1 MVLTGDVASTLDNL
15 VLAATTNQ
23 SHVDHLMEKICQL
36 AEKNN
41 ILGDQIKQLAKPNLI
56 LTRQGQ
62 NEKKMK
68 KKKFTFQNWTQT
80 GIVGLM
86 LVGSPRVIALDT
98 VRKIN
103 MSTRMEQ
110 RGRTL

>member
-62 NEKKMK
+62 NEKKNEK
-68 KKKFTFQNWTQT
+68 KEIYFSKLDPNGYCWTHAC
-80 GIVGLM
+80 
-86 LVGSPRVIALDT
+86 RVAKGHSI
-98 VRKIN
+98 RY
-103 MSTRMEQ
+103 R
-110 RGRTL
+110 